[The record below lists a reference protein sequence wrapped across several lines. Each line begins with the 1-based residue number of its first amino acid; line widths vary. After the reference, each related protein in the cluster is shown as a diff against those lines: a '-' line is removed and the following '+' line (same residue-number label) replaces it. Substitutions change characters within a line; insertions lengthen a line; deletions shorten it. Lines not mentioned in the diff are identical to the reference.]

1 MTKFGQFCTLP
12 ELLLKLTFYGTFQ
25 PCQLAFPT
33 IEKLSPLFF
42 YFPRQLYSD
51 NMQYA
56 FVQKDIF
63 KTTKLAIF
71 PLKTQKP
78 HNLIEYL
85 GSFILLL
92 F

>member
-1 MTKFGQFCTLP
+1 MEYFDLVSWQFQQSKSLVH
-12 ELLLKLTFYGTFQ
+12 
-25 PCQLAFPT
+25 
-33 IEKLSPLFF
+33 FF
-42 YFPRQLYSD
+42 LFPRQLYSD

-56 FVQKDIF
+56 FVQKDAY

-78 HNLIEYL
+78 HSLIEYL